1 MLLATVNFLQ
11 MIAAWKLSITTLLL
25 IPPIQLITMRAVVYL
40 DWGDAEDQRKYLKYV
55 RCEET
60 CLSNFNIQRLPF
72 TRALTKTKSGRKVEF
87 WLVLIGFRTTGPCN
101 LV

>member
-1 MLLATVNFLQ
+1 MATVNFLQ

-25 IPPIQLITMRAVVYL
+25 IPPIQLITIRAVVLL
-40 DWGDAEDQRKYLKYV
+40 DGTDAEDQRKYLKYV

-72 TRALTKTKSGRKVEF
+72 TRDPYKDKVWTKS
-87 WLVLIGFRTTGPCN
+87 
-101 LV
+101 